1 MLKFIRNKVQEKKL
15 QELEKSFNGKV
26 PEDIATNPDVV
37 NLILKYLKDKE
48 NDEMP
53 ALIFIWNNAG
63 FNDTMVP
70 NCRNGVTGQTQA
82 TIIANLVTNGAINYM
97 NMNTL
102 FIFQK
107 GEAIGNWAKNGKTT
121 SRGSRYLSSTHKNRI
136 AMRHKI
142 NRFDSGTYYAEGDT
156 SSDSDTNLDTNTEP
170 EPKSQPKNYNPFDAQ
185 IAEIDSMLAEM

>member
-15 QELEKSFNGKV
+15 QELEKSFNRKV

-48 NDEMP
+48 NYEMP

-70 NCRNGVTGQTQA
+70 NCRNGVTGQTQG

-107 GEAIGNWAKNGKTT
+107 GEAISNWSN
-121 SRGSRYLSSTHKNRI
+121 NV
-136 AMRHKI
+136 
-142 NRFDSGTYYAEGDT
+142 E
-156 SSDSDTNLDTNTEP
+156 TNLSWARKQAGVPNICHQLIRIGKISVHTANADVEDYLHVL
-170 EPKSQPKNYNPFDAQ
+170 K
-185 IAEIDSMLAEM
+185 